1 MKIAIMQPTF
11 MPWIGYF
18 GMMEIVDTM
27 VILDD
32 VQFDKRSWQQ
42 RNKIKTESGARWI
55 TIPVKSKGLFTQLIS
70 EVEIDNEIKKQRKII
85 STIQNNYSNTKYFKN
100 YSDKIFDIIENQNN
114 RLLNLNLSLI
124 QLFTTLLEIN
134 TNIILSSEIE
144 SYGKKEN
151 KLLSICQN
159 LDAKLYLAPPGSK
172 KYLKEEEFKKNNI
185 EINFY
190 DYNHPIYFQKYGSFI
205 SHLSIIDLLFNEG
218 ENSISIIKKGYKEI

>member
-100 YSDKIFDIIENQNN
+100 ACSTYV
-114 RLLNLNLSLI
+114 
-124 QLFTTLLEIN
+124 
-134 TNIILSSEIE
+134 
-144 SYGKKEN
+144 
-151 KLLSICQN
+151 
-159 LDAKLYLAPPGSK
+159 
-172 KYLKEEEFKKNNI
+172 
-185 EINFY
+185 
-190 DYNHPIYFQKYGSFI
+190 YNYF
-205 SHLSIIDLLFNEG
+205 
-218 ENSISIIKKGYKEI
+218 